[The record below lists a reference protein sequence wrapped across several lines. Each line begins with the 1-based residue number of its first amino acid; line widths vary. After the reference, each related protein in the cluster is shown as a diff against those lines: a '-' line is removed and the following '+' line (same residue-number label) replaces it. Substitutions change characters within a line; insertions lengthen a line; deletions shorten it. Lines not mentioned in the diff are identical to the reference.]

1 MALASTP
8 PLNNANKAAG
18 FKQLDPAKYTS
29 LGDFIDK
36 VNKPDNRDLLVKTY
50 GNQGI
55 TGFLKM
61 TGAVKANGTS
71 DQVQYWE
78 ESRLHLRQKGE
89 WINATSFY
97 IDKDIENNAGGGSPD
112 GDLGDTGDFD
122 NATVVRVNDVILHKG
137 DRYVVTAISTASSGD
152 ASVIA
157 TVAALGTPTT
167 VIAAGD
173 ALESSAAAADGAAVI
188 GNLHAQ
194 GSDQP
199 SEFIESNVILRTNPY
214 MILKETFKVSGS
226 QATNIGWINVGNGD
240 YRWYVKGEM
249 DTRQRFLDKRE
260 MMMLL
265 GKSESVTVGGK
276 SVQGSEGYFSA
287 IEDRGIVTSSAESDF
302 TTLGDIDAIITEL
315 DKQGAAPEYAIY
327 ASTATMLA
335 LDDMVASSNL
345 GGSTGSGSQPT
356 NGAQAFGAFQNDPQ
370 AAVRLGFSSFRRG
383 GYTFHS
389 KSWKLLND
397 PTLLA
402 GHGFK
407 GVMIPLTTVVD
418 PKSGNRAAALEMNY
432 KAANGY
438 SREMEHWMT
447 GSILGVTNANS
458 DSLQFNYRSE
468 CNLVTRAANQHVL
481 LK

>member
-1 MALASTP
+1 MALSTP
-8 PLNNANKAAG
+8 PVNGGGVNAS
-18 FKQLDPAKYTS
+18 FRSLDPAKYTS
-29 LGDFIDK
+29 LGDFINS
-36 VNKPDNRDLLVKTY
+36 VNKEDNRDLLVKTY

-55 TGFLKM
+55 TGFLQM
-61 TGAVKANGTS
+61 TGAVKANGTN
-71 DQVQYWE
+71 DEVQYWE
-78 ESRLHLRQKGE
+78 ESRLHSKVTITLASAASS
-89 WINATSFY
+89 ATSVTGS
-97 IDKDIENNAGGGSPD
+97 IASGGHVLRD
-112 GDLGDTGDFD
+112 
-122 NATVVRVNDVILHKG
+122 NDVVLVNGSVRCIVDNVLPSG
-137 DRYVVTAISTASSGD
+137 SYSTATGSATLLPLAGTFGEAIS
-152 ASVIA
+152 
-157 TVAALGTPTT
+157 
-167 VIAAGD
+167 AGAQD
-173 ALESSAAAADGAAVI
+173 LPIV

-199 SEFIESNVILRTNPY
+199 GQFIESNVVRRVNPY

-265 GKSESVTVGGK
+265 GESGTVTVGGK
-276 SVQGSEGYFSA
+276 SVGGSEGYFAA
-287 IEDRGIVTSSAESDF
+287 IEDRGIVATGTDSDF
-302 TTLGDIDAIITEL
+302 NALSDIDAIITEL

-327 ASTATMLA
+327 ANTSTMLA
-335 LDDMVASSNL
+335 LDDMVAQGLASA
-345 GGSTGSGSQPT
+345 GTGVT
-356 NGAQAFGAFQNDPQ
+356 TGAAAYGAFSNDPA

-397 PTLLA
+397 PTLL
-402 GHGFK
+402 GGSDFK

-432 KAANGY
+432 KATNGY

-447 GSILGVTNANS
+447 GSILGVTNTNE

-468 CNLVTRAANQHVL
+468 CNLITRAANQHVL

>member
-1 MALASTP
+1 MALSTP
-8 PLNNANKAAG
+8 PVNNGGKTPS
-18 FKQLDPAKYTS
+18 FRSLDPAKYTS
-29 LGDFIDK
+29 LGDFIDT
-36 VNKPDNRDLLVKTY
+36 VNKEDNRDLLIKTY

-55 TGFLKM
+55 TGFLQM
-61 TGAVKANGTS
+61 TGAVKASGTN
-71 DQVQYWE
+71 DEVQYWE
-78 ESRLHLRQKGE
+78 ESRLHSKVTVTLATAASA
-89 WINATSFY
+89 ATSVTGS
-97 IDKDIENNAGGGSPD
+97 IASGGHVLRD
-112 GDLGDTGDFD
+112 
-122 NATVVRVNDVILHKG
+122 NDVVLVNGSVRCIADNVLPSG
-137 DRYVVTAISTASSGD
+137 SYSTATGSVTLIPLAGSFGEAIS
-152 ASVIA
+152 
-157 TVAALGTPTT
+157 
-167 VIAAGD
+167 AGAQD
-173 ALESSAAAADGAAVI
+173 LPII

-199 SEFIESNVILRTNPY
+199 GQFIESNVIRRVNPY

-265 GKSESVTVGGK
+265 GENGTVTVGGK
-276 SVQGSEGYFSA
+276 SVGGSEGYFAA
-287 IEDRGIVTSSAESDF
+287 IEDRGIVVSGTDGDF
-302 TTLGDIDAIITEL
+302 NALGDIDAIITEL

-327 ASTATMLA
+327 ANTATMLQ
-335 LDDMVASSNL
+335 LDDMVAQGLASA
-345 GGSTGSGSQPT
+345 GTGVT
-356 NGAQAFGAFQNDPQ
+356 TGAAAFGAFSNDPA

-397 PTLLA
+397 PTLL
-402 GHGFK
+402 GSSDFK
-407 GVMIPLTTVVD
+407 GAMIPLTTVVD

-447 GSILGVTNANS
+447 GSILGVTNTNE

-468 CNLVTRAANQHVL
+468 CNLITRAANQHVL
-481 LK
+481 IK

>member
-1 MALASTP
+1 MALSTP
-8 PLNNANKAAG
+8 PVNNGGKAPS
-18 FKQLDPAKYTS
+18 FRSLDPAKYTS
-29 LGDFIDK
+29 LGDFINT
-36 VNKPDNRDLLVKTY
+36 VNKEDNRDLLIKTY

-55 TGFLKM
+55 TGFLQM
-61 TGAVKANGTS
+61 TGAVKASGTN
-71 DQVQYWE
+71 DEVQYWE
-78 ESRLHLRQKGE
+78 ESRLHSKVTVT
-89 WINATSFY
+89 IASAASSATSVTGS
-97 IDKDIENNAGGGSPD
+97 IASGGHVLRD
-112 GDLGDTGDFD
+112 
-122 NATVVRVNDVILHKG
+122 NDVVLVNGSVRCIADNVLPSG
-137 DRYVVTAISTASSGD
+137 SYSTATGSVTLIPLAGSFGEAIS
-152 ASVIA
+152 
-157 TVAALGTPTT
+157 
-167 VIAAGD
+167 AGAQD
-173 ALESSAAAADGAAVI
+173 LPII

-199 SEFIESNVILRTNPY
+199 GQFIESNVIRRVNPY

-265 GKSESVTVGGK
+265 GERGTVSVGGK
-276 SVQGSEGYFSA
+276 SVGGSEGYFAA
-287 IEDRGIVTSSAESDF
+287 IEDRGIVVSGTDGDF
-302 TTLGDIDAIITEL
+302 NALGDIDAIITEL

-327 ASTATMLA
+327 ANTATMLQ
-335 LDDMVASSNL
+335 LDDMVAQGLASA
-345 GGSTGSGSQPT
+345 GTGVT
-356 NGAQAFGAFQNDPQ
+356 TGAAAFGAFSNDPA

-397 PTLLA
+397 PTLL
-402 GHGFK
+402 GSSDFK
-407 GVMIPLTTVVD
+407 GAMIPLTTVVD
-418 PKSGNRAAALEMNY
+418 PKTGNRAAALEMNY

-447 GSILGVTNANS
+447 GSILGVTNTNE

-468 CNLVTRAANQHVL
+468 CNLITRAANQHVL
-481 LK
+481 IK

>member
-1 MALASTP
+1 MALSTP
-8 PLNNANKAAG
+8 PVNNDGKSPS
-18 FKQLDPAKYTS
+18 FRSLDPAKYTS
-29 LGDFIDK
+29 LGDFINT
-36 VNKPDNRDLLVKTY
+36 VNKEDNRDLLIKTY

-55 TGFLKM
+55 TGFLQM
-61 TGAVKANGTS
+61 TGAVKASGTN
-71 DQVQYWE
+71 DEVQYWE
-78 ESRLHLRQKGE
+78 ESRLHSKVTVTLASAGSA
-89 WINATSFY
+89 ATSVTGS
-97 IDKDIENNAGGGSPD
+97 IASGGHVLRD
-112 GDLGDTGDFD
+112 
-122 NATVVRVNDVILHKG
+122 NDVVLVNGSVRCIADNVLPSG
-137 DRYVVTAISTASSGD
+137 SYDTATGSVKLIPLAGSFGEIIS
-152 ASVIA
+152 
-157 TVAALGTPTT
+157 
-167 VIAAGD
+167 AGAQD
-173 ALESSAAAADGAAVI
+173 LPIV

-199 SEFIESNVILRTNPY
+199 GQFIESNVIRRTNPY

-265 GKSESVTVGGK
+265 GESGTVTVGGK
-276 SVQGSEGYFSA
+276 SVGGSEGYFAA
-287 IEDRGIVTSSAESDF
+287 IEDRGIVNTTATGAGSPSFSSLS
-302 TTLGDIDAIITEL
+302 DIDAIITEL
-315 DKQGAAPEYAIY
+315 DKQGAAPEYCIY
-327 ASTATMLA
+327 ANTATMLE
-335 LDDMVASSNL
+335 LDDMVAQGLASA
-345 GGSTGSGSQPT
+345 GTGVT
-356 NGAQAFGAFQNDPQ
+356 TGAAAFGAFANDPQ

-397 PTLLA
+397 PTLLGA
-402 GHGFK
+402 ADYA

-447 GSILGVTNANS
+447 GSILGVTNTNE

-468 CNLVTRAANQHVL
+468 CNLITRAANQHVL
-481 LK
+481 LKKGY

>member
-1 MALASTP
+1 MALSTP
-8 PLNNANKAAG
+8 PVNNGGKTPS
-18 FKQLDPAKYTS
+18 FRSLDPAKYTS
-29 LGDFIDK
+29 LGDFINT
-36 VNKPDNRDLLVKTY
+36 VNKEDNRDLLIKTY

-55 TGFLKM
+55 TGFLQM
-61 TGAVKANGTS
+61 TGAVKASGTN
-71 DQVQYWE
+71 DEVQYWE
-78 ESRLHLRQKGE
+78 ESRLHSKVTVTLATAASA
-89 WINATSFY
+89 ATSVTGS
-97 IDKDIENNAGGGSPD
+97 IASGGHVLRD
-112 GDLGDTGDFD
+112 
-122 NATVVRVNDVILHKG
+122 NDVVLVNGSVRCIADNVLPSG
-137 DRYVVTAISTASSGD
+137 SYSTATGSVTLIPLAGSFGEGID
-152 ASVIA
+152 A
-157 TVAALGTPTT
+157 
-167 VIAAGD
+167 
-173 ALESSAAAADGAAVI
+173 GAQDLPII

-199 SEFIESNVILRTNPY
+199 GQFIESNVIRRTNPY

-265 GKSESVTVGGK
+265 GENGTVTVGGK
-276 SVQGSEGYFSA
+276 SVGGSEGYFAA
-287 IEDRGIVTSSAESDF
+287 IEDRGIVVSGTDGDF
-302 TTLGDIDAIITEL
+302 NALGDIDAIITEL

-327 ASTATMLA
+327 ANTATMLQ
-335 LDDMVASSNL
+335 LDDMVAQGLASA
-345 GGSTGSGSQPT
+345 GTGVT
-356 NGAQAFGAFQNDPQ
+356 TGAAAFGAFSNDPA

-397 PTLLA
+397 PTLL
-402 GHGFK
+402 GSSDFK
-407 GVMIPLTTVVD
+407 GAMIPLTTVVD

-447 GSILGVTNANS
+447 GSILGVTNTNE

-468 CNLVTRAANQHVL
+468 CNLITRAANQHVL
-481 LK
+481 LKKGY

>member
-1 MALASTP
+1 MAFSNP
-8 PLNNANKAAG
+8 PVNG
-18 FKQLDPAKYTS
+18 GGVSPSFRSLDPAKYTS
-29 LGDFIDK
+29 LGDFINT
-36 VNKPDNRDLLVKTY
+36 VNKEDNRDLLIKTY

-55 TGFLKM
+55 TGFLQM
-61 TGAVKANGTS
+61 TGAVKASGTN
-71 DQVQYWE
+71 DEVQYWE
-78 ESRLHLRQKGE
+78 ESRLHSKVTVT
-89 WINATSFY
+89 IASAASSATSVTGS
-97 IDKDIENNAGGGSPD
+97 IASGGHVLRD
-112 GDLGDTGDFD
+112 
-122 NATVVRVNDVILHKG
+122 NDVVLVNGSVRCIADNVLPSG
-137 DRYVVTAISTASSGD
+137 SYSTATGSVTLIPLAGTFGEAIS
-152 ASVIA
+152 
-157 TVAALGTPTT
+157 
-167 VIAAGD
+167 AGAQD
-173 ALESSAAAADGAAVI
+173 LPII

-199 SEFIESNVILRTNPY
+199 GQFIESNVVRRTNPY

-265 GKSESVTVGGK
+265 GERGTVSVGGK
-276 SVQGSEGYFSA
+276 SVGGSEGYFAA
-287 IEDRGIVTSSAESDF
+287 IEDRGIVVSGTDGDF
-302 TTLGDIDAIITEL
+302 NALGDIDAIITEL

-327 ASTATMLA
+327 ANTATMLQ
-335 LDDMVASSNL
+335 LDDMVAQGLASA
-345 GGSTGSGSQPT
+345 GTGVT
-356 NGAQAFGAFQNDPQ
+356 TGAAAFGAFSNDPA

-397 PTLLA
+397 PTLL
-402 GHGFK
+402 GSSDFK
-407 GVMIPLTTVVD
+407 GAMIPLTTVVD
-418 PKSGNRAAALEMNY
+418 PKTGNRAAALEMNY

-447 GSILGVTNANS
+447 GSILGVTNTNE

-468 CNLVTRAANQHVL
+468 CNLITRAANQHVL
-481 LK
+481 IK

>member
-1 MALASTP
+1 MAFSNP
-8 PLNNANKAAG
+8 PVNNG
-18 FKQLDPAKYTS
+18 GVSPSFRSLDPAKYTS
-29 LGDFIDK
+29 LGDFINT
-36 VNKPDNRDLLVKTY
+36 VNKEDNRDLLIKTY

-55 TGFLKM
+55 TGFLQM
-61 TGAVKANGTS
+61 TGAVKASGTN
-71 DQVQYWE
+71 DEVQYWE
-78 ESRLHLRQKGE
+78 ESRLHSKVTVTLASAASS
-89 WINATSFY
+89 ATSVTGS
-97 IDKDIENNAGGGSPD
+97 IASGGHVLRD
-112 GDLGDTGDFD
+112 
-122 NATVVRVNDVILHKG
+122 NDVVLVNGSVRCIADSVLPSG
-137 DRYVVTAISTASSGD
+137 SYSTATG
-152 ASVIA
+152 SVTLIPLA
-157 TVAALGTPTT
+157 GTFGEA
-167 VIAAGD
+167 I
-173 ALESSAAAADGAAVI
+173 SAAAQDLPII

-199 SEFIESNVILRTNPY
+199 GQFIESNVVRRTNPY

-265 GKSESVTVGGK
+265 GERGTVTVGGK
-276 SVQGSEGYFSA
+276 SVGGSEGYFAA
-287 IEDRGIVTSSAESDF
+287 IEDRGIVVSGTDGDF
-302 TTLGDIDAIITEL
+302 NALGDIDAIITEL

-327 ASTATMLA
+327 ANTATMLQ
-335 LDDMVASSNL
+335 LDDMVAQGLASA
-345 GGSTGSGSQPT
+345 GTGVT
-356 NGAQAFGAFQNDPQ
+356 TGAAAFGAFSNDPA

-397 PTLLA
+397 PTLL
-402 GHGFK
+402 GSSDFK
-407 GVMIPLTTVVD
+407 GAMIPLTTVVD
-418 PKSGNRAAALEMNY
+418 PKTGNRAAALEMNY

-447 GSILGVTNANS
+447 GSILGVTNTNE

-468 CNLVTRAANQHVL
+468 CNLITRAANQHVL
-481 LK
+481 IK

>member
-1 MALASTP
+1 MALTSTP
-8 PLNNANKAAG
+8 PVNNGGKAAS
-18 FKQLDPAKYTS
+18 FKSLDPAKYTS
-29 LGDFIDK
+29 LGDFIDT

-61 TGAVKANGTS
+61 TGAVKANGS
-71 DQVQYWE
+71 DDQVQYWE
-78 ESRLHLRQKGE
+78 ESRLHSKVTLTVSAAVASAASTT
-89 WINATSFY
+89 ATFA
-97 IDKDIENNAGGGSPD
+97 AGGVQ
-112 GDLGDTGDFD
+112 LR
-122 NATVVRVNDVILHKG
+122 NNDVILLNG
-137 DRYVVTAISTASSGD
+137 SVRCIVDGVSSTEGVGGSGAASGSVTLVPIAGSFGEAVTAGAS
-152 ASVIA
+152 
-157 TVAALGTPTT
+157 
-167 VIAAGD
+167 
-173 ALESSAAAADGAAVI
+173 AVPII
-188 GNLHAQ
+188 GNLFAQ

-199 SEFIESNVILRTNPY
+199 DQFLESNVVRRTNPY

-265 GKSESVTVGGK
+265 GESGTVTVDGK
-276 SVQGSEGYFSA
+276 SVSGSEGYFAA
-287 IEDRGIVTSSAESDF
+287 IEDRGIVTDAGSADF
-302 TTLGDIDAIITEL
+302 ATLSEMDSIIIEL

-327 ASTATMLA
+327 ANSATMLA
-335 LDDMVASSNL
+335 LDDMVAKSISSD
-345 GGSTGSGSQPT
+345 PT
-356 NGAQAFGAFQNDPQ
+356 IGAQAFGAFQNDPQ

-447 GSILGVTNANS
+447 GSILGVTNANE

-468 CNLVTRAANQHVL
+468 CNLITRAANQHVL
-481 LK
+481 IK

>member
-1 MALASTP
+1 MALSTP
-8 PLNNANKAAG
+8 PVNNGGKTPS
-18 FKQLDPAKYTS
+18 FRSLDPAKYTS
-29 LGDFIDK
+29 LGDFINT
-36 VNKPDNRDLLVKTY
+36 VNKEDNRDLLIKTY

-55 TGFLKM
+55 TGFLQM
-61 TGAVKANGTS
+61 TGAVKASGTN
-71 DQVQYWE
+71 DEVQYWE
-78 ESRLHLRQKGE
+78 ESRLHSKVTVTLAAAASS
-89 WINATSFY
+89 ATSVTGS
-97 IDKDIENNAGGGSPD
+97 IASGGHVLRD
-112 GDLGDTGDFD
+112 
-122 NATVVRVNDVILHKG
+122 NDVVLVNGSVRCIADNVLPSG
-137 DRYVVTAISTASSGD
+137 SYSTATG
-152 ASVIA
+152 SVTLIPLA
-157 TVAALGTPTT
+157 GTFGEA
-167 VIAAGD
+167 I
-173 ALESSAAAADGAAVI
+173 SAAAQDLPII

-199 SEFIESNVILRTNPY
+199 GQFIESNVIRRVNPY

-265 GKSESVTVGGK
+265 GERGTVSVGGK
-276 SVQGSEGYFSA
+276 SVGGSEGYFAA
-287 IEDRGIVTSSAESDF
+287 IEDRGIVVSGTDGDF
-302 TTLGDIDAIITEL
+302 NALGDIDAIITEL

-327 ASTATMLA
+327 ANTATMLQ
-335 LDDMVASSNL
+335 LDDMVAQGLASA
-345 GGSTGSGSQPT
+345 GTGVT
-356 NGAQAFGAFQNDPQ
+356 TGAAAFGAFSNDPA

-397 PTLLA
+397 PTLLGDSDYA
-402 GHGFK
+402 

-418 PKSGNRAAALEMNY
+418 PKTGNRAAALEMNY

-447 GSILGVTNANS
+447 GSILGVTNTNE

-468 CNLVTRAANQHVL
+468 CNLITRAANQHVL
-481 LK
+481 IK

>member
-1 MALASTP
+1 MALTTP
-8 PLNNANKAAG
+8 PLNNAGKAAG

-29 LGDFIDK
+29 LGDFIDQ

-89 WINATSFY
+89 WINSTSFY
-97 IDKDIENNAGGGSPD
+97 IDKDIQDDAGTGAPD
-112 GDLGDTGDFD
+112 GDLGDTGDVD
-122 NATVVRVNDVILHKG
+122 NASVVRVNDVILHKG
-137 DRYVVTAISTASSGD
+137 DRYVVTAISTASASN
-152 ASVIA
+152 ASVTV
-157 TVAALGTPTT
+157 TVAALGTVTAPT
-167 VIAAGD
+167 AGD
-173 ALESSAAAADGAAVI
+173 ALESAAAAADGAAVI

-265 GKSESVTVGGK
+265 GKNNSVTVGGK

-287 IEDRGIVTSSAESDF
+287 IEDRGIVTSGTDADF
-302 TTLGDIDAIITEL
+302 ATLGDIDAIITEL

-327 ASTATMLA
+327 ANTATMLA
-335 LDDMVASSNL
+335 LDDMIASSAL
-345 GGSTGSGSQPT
+345 GATVAQPT
-356 NGAQAFGAFQNDPQ
+356 IGAQAFGAFQNDPQ

-447 GSILGVTNANS
+447 GSILGVTNANE

-468 CNLVTRAANQHVL
+468 CNLITRAANQHVL
-481 LK
+481 IK